1 MSIAKRQL
9 KLGRMGE
16 DREFL
21 NRAQRPPHVAPY
33 GASRRQ
39 SADALT
45 IVTQAEGVRITDV
58 DGHTVIDAVG
68 GLWNVNLGFCC
79 QPIKD
84 AIARQ
89 LDTLPYCSNFRG
101 TTNDAVIEFSY
112 LLTQFFAED
121 GLTPA
126 FFMSGGS
133 DSVEIAL
140 RLARQNHKL
149 CSAPRR
155 VKYLSFKKG
164 YLGTHT
170 GGASVNGTANF
181 RSQYEP
187 LMPGCFHI
195 AALYTYRNPFNEI
208 DPKNWQICA

>member
-9 KLGRMGE
+9 KLAQMGE

-133 DSVEIAL
+133 DSGEIAL

-149 CSAPRR
+149 CGAPRR
-155 VKYLSFKKG
+155 VKYLSFKKDISAPIPVVPRS
-164 YLGTHT
+164 TEPQISA
-170 GGASVNGTANF
+170 AS
-181 RSQYEP
+181 
-187 LMPGCFHI
+187 M
-195 AALYTYRNPFNEI
+195 NP
-208 DPKNWQICA
+208 

>member
-9 KLGRMGE
+9 KLAQMGE
-16 DREFL
+16 EREFL

-58 DGHTVIDAVG
+58 DEHTVIDAVG

-89 LDTLPYCSNFRG
+89 LDTLPYCSTFRG

-112 LLTQFFAED
+112 LLTQFFCRRRAN
-121 GLTPA
+121 A
-126 FFMSGGS
+126 RFFTSGGS
-133 DSVEIAL
+133 DNVEIAL

-149 CSAPRR
+149 CGAPRR

-164 YLGTHT
+164 YHGTHT
-170 GGASVNGTANF
+170 GGASVNGNANF

-187 LMPGCFHI
+187 LRPGCFHI
-195 AALYTYRNPFNEI
+195 AALYTYCSPFNEV